1 MTSDCIVEREVQL
14 QAQLFTFLKGAH
26 EDLEPY
32 WYKTVEQCGDI
43 GVSSLPLL
51 LGITDETCWHNFAV
65 AAGIARVRRTTS
77 KKAYRGGFQFK
88 RDVFLQLRHDYK
100 IDTETTLIRRKEWK
114 PCQQLVVQIG
124 SRRSRSDRPHLILKS
139 HMQNPTKSP
148 DFDFK
153 HHQQIR
159 MGREALMSNG
169 TVKTAMETSIELFQ
183 LFC

>member
-1 MTSDCIVEREVQL
+1 MASDSIVERKVQL

-32 WYKTVEQCGDI
+32 WYKTVEGGDI
-43 GVSSLPLL
+43 DVSSLPLL

-77 KKAYRGGFQFK
+77 KKAYRGGGFQFK
-88 RDVFLQLRHDYK
+88 RDVFLQLLHDYK

-124 SRRSRSDRPHLILKS
+124 SRRSRSDRPSSQLEVAYAES
-139 HMQNPTKSP
+139 Y
-148 DFDFK
+148 
-153 HHQQIR
+153 QI
-159 MGREALMSNG
+159 S
-169 TVKTAMETSIELFQ
+169 
-183 LFC
+183 